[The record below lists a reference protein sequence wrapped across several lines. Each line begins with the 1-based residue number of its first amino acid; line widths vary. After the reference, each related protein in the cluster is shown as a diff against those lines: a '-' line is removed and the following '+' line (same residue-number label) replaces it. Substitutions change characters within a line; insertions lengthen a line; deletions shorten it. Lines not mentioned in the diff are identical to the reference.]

1 MLSRHFAR
9 HFGFARFAP
18 LALVA
23 AFVLVGCPGG
33 PGADG
38 PRRALPPYTGHAVD
52 LFDDAI
58 EPQAVGL
65 ELEGGRNPKGD
76 PILRERTQV
85 ADAVVRV
92 RITTVTGKS
101 EESGLTYQLGFRVVD
116 QITGPHPPTTE
127 FSIKLAPRAQAIGI
141 IRNFEDRLVTMKLT
155 FLAFL
160 RGFARPDDPDGEMH
174 FHLSRDSKEVL
185 AAVMEAATLGELGP
199 QGGSGG
205 SAPPRS
211 PASPK

>member
-1 MLSRHFAR
+1 MRLRHGR
-9 HFGFARFAP
+9 HASPASLGS
-18 LALVA
+18 LASAAWLVA
-23 AFVLVGCPGG
+23 LAACLLVGCPGG

-38 PRRALPPYTGHAVD
+38 PHRALPPYTGHATE

-58 EPQAVGL
+58 DPQSVGL
-65 ELEGGRNPKGD
+65 ELEGARNPKGD

-92 RITTVTGKS
+92 RITTVTGKQ
-101 EESGLTYQLGFRVVD
+101 EDSGPTYHLGFRVVD

-127 FSIKLAPRAQAIGI
+127 FTIRLAPRVPAIGI
-141 IRNFEDRLVTMKLT
+141 VRSFEDRLVTMKVT
-155 FLAFL
+155 FLMFL

-185 AAVMEAATLGELGP
+185 AAIMEAATLGEINS
-199 QGGSGG
+199 SG
-205 SAPPRS
+205 
-211 PASPK
+211 SPK